1 MDLFKPR
8 GSLTIRPPISD
19 EQKHGQIINPP
30 RFAHMGGL
38 KSASK
43 AGFKNSMT
51 IGKPGDT
58 KKVI

>member
-1 MDLFKPR
+1 LDLFKPR
-8 GSLTIRPPISD
+8 GSLTIRPPTSN

-30 RFAHMGGL
+30 RYSQFGGL
-38 KSASK
+38 KSASS
-43 AGFKNSMT
+43 AGFKNTMS